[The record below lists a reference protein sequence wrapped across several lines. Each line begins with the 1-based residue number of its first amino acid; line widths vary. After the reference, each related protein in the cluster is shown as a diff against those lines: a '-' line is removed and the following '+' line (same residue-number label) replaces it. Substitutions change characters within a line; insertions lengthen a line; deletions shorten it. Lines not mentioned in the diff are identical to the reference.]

1 MIEMLLAKVILQDN
15 AEQSLIYLREKEGE
29 RSFPIVIG
37 PVEAQEIWRQVEG
50 EKTPRPLTH
59 QLLATVMERLGGFL
73 KRVLIN
79 DLENKTFFARL
90 VIQRE
95 DEELEVDSRP
105 SDAIALAT
113 RYRCP
118 ILVAEEVLEA
128 VAKGA

>member
-37 PVEAQEIWRQVEG
+37 PFEAQEIWRQVEG

-59 QLLATVMERLGGFL
+59 QLLATVMERLGGYL

-95 DEELEVDSRP
+95 DEELEIDSRP

-113 RYRCP
+113 RYRCA
-118 ILVAEEVLEA
+118 ILVSEEVLDS
-128 VAKGA
+128 VSKGA

>member
-29 RSFPIVIG
+29 RTFPIVIG
-37 PVEAQEIWRQVEG
+37 PFEAQEIWRQVEG

-59 QLLATVMERLGGFL
+59 QLLATVMERLGGYL

-95 DEELEVDSRP
+95 DEELEVDARP

-113 RYRCP
+113 RYRCS
-118 ILVAEEVLEA
+118 ILVSEEVLES
-128 VAKGA
+128 VSKGA

>member
-29 RSFPIVIG
+29 RTFPIVIG
-37 PVEAQEIWRQVEG
+37 PFEAQEIWRQVEG

-59 QLLATVMERLGGFL
+59 QLLATVMERLGGYL

-95 DEELEVDSRP
+95 DEELEIDSRP

-113 RYRCP
+113 RYRCA
-118 ILVAEEVLEA
+118 ILVSEEVLEA
-128 VAKGA
+128 VSKGA

>member
-15 AEQSLIYLREKEGE
+15 AEQSLIYLREKDGE

-37 PVEAQEIWRQVEG
+37 PVEAHEIWRQVEG

-59 QLLATVMERLGGFL
+59 QLLAMVMERLGGFL

-90 VIQRE
+90 VIQRD

-128 VAKGA
+128 VSKGA